1 MASLDERAVPAD
13 PSDPTSLPDLPAPL
27 NLPLSRADL
36 HLHTNASIFKYFRA
50 ANTRDSYSDP
60 DEVYRLAK
68 ARGMDFVTFTDHDTV
83 DGCLKFQDRHPELDD
98 FFVSAE
104 IETRFPKTGHRI
116 HVNVF
121 DLDLQQHS
129 VIAKKRRNIYDLVE
143 YLRAE
148 ELLYSANHLFQ
159 SYRMRQAPEDFF
171 QTMLTLFD
179 VFEVKNGSMAYQHN
193 ALVEDLLS
201 FAKGKNGAL
210 ALIGGSDAH
219 TYPPIAS
226 VFTMATGKTW
236 REFLAAIG
244 AGQCLSWGSE
254 MGFTNV
260 LGDVYKLLVRY
271 YRSVT
276 NFKNPDFTRGEKAR
290 HFVLAAAAL
299 PINISGVPAAII
311 SLNYAKQIALSRNL
325 KSRFARKGFSKS
337 GSDSG
342 SKSGS

>member
-1 MASLDERAVPAD
+1 MVLKDEAGSSPEGKETSE
-13 PSDPTSLPDLPAPL
+13 PSGPEEALH
-27 NLPLSRADL
+27 LPLSRADL

-60 DEVYRLAK
+60 DETYRLAK

-121 DLDLQQHS
+121 DLDLKQHA
-129 VIAKKRRNIYDLVE
+129 VIAKKRKSIYELVE

-148 ELLYSANHLFQ
+148 ELLFSANHLFQ

-171 QTMLTLFD
+171 KTMLTLFD

-193 ALVEDLLS
+193 ALVEDLLTV
-201 FAKGKNGAL
+201 AKEKKGSL

-226 VFTMATGKTW
+226 VFTMATGKSW
-236 REFLAAIG
+236 REFLDSIR
-244 AGQCLSWGSE
+244 AGRCLSWGSE

-276 NFKNPDFTRGEKAR
+276 DFKNPDFTTAEKAR

-299 PINISGVPAAII
+299 PINVSGVPAAIL
-311 SLNYAKQIALSRNL
+311 SLNYAKQIALSANL
-325 KSRFARKGFSKS
+325 KSRFARKGLS
-337 GSDSG
+337 GSRSDPES
-342 SKSGS
+342 

>member
-1 MASLDERAVPAD
+1 MARESPGLTHV
-13 PSDPTSLPDLPAPL
+13 PSDVRLEFPMLENDAGEAEERSALPF
-27 NLPLSRADL
+27 SRADL

-60 DEVYRLAK
+60 DEAYRLAK

-83 DGCLKFQDRHPELDD
+83 EGCLKFQDRHPELTD

-104 IETRFPKTGHRI
+104 IETFFPKTGHRI

-121 DLDLQQHS
+121 DLDRQQHA
-129 VIAKKRRNIYDLVE
+129 VIAKKRRNIFDLVE

-148 ELLYSANHLFQ
+148 SLLYSANHLFQ
-159 SYRMRQAPEDFF
+159 SYRMRQAPEDFVT
-171 QTMLTLFD
+171 TMLTLFD

-193 ALVEDLLS
+193 ALVEDLLGA
-201 FAKGKNGAL
+201 AKKKRGSL
-210 ALIGGSDAH
+210 ALVGGSDAH

-226 VFTMATGKTW
+226 VFTMAPGKTW
-236 REFLAAIG
+236 REFLAAVRE
-244 AGQCLSWGSE
+244 GQCLSWGSE

-260 LGDVYKLLVRY
+260 LGDVYENLLKY

-276 NFKNPDFTRGEKAR
+276 DFKNPDFTTGEKAR

-299 PINISGVPAAII
+299 PFNLGGVPAAIL

-325 KSRFARKGFSKS
+325 KNRFARRGFSGPTS
-337 GSDSG
+337 Q
-342 SKSGS
+342 